1 MPLKSSAIMGL
12 GMAYVGSHR
21 EDLLELL
28 QSHISDD
35 DISMELASLAT
46 LALGFI
52 FVGSGNGD
60 LTGTILQTLMERA
73 EREDKGLD
81 EKWGRFFA
89 LGLGLLY
96 LGTSFSSN
104 PSHPL
109 TPSG

>member
-1 MPLKSSAIMGL
+1 MALLGEYVENKSLSLKTSAIMGL
-12 GMAYVGSHR
+12 GMAYAGSHR
-21 EDLLELL
+21 EDILDSL

-35 DISMELASLAT
+35 STTMELASLTA
-46 LALGFI
+46 LSLGFI

-81 EKWGRFFA
+81 EKWGKFFA

-96 LGTSFSSN
+96 LGK
-104 PSHPL
+104 P
-109 TPSG
+109 